1 MLLCMSEDPRHNEFW
16 NAYEKYLSAKNNLN
30 KEQTKNSAELTIREL
45 HNLVGP
51 DKCENKNKC
60 AEMIVRLF
68 PAIALDHPDAL
79 KLYEEWCSDAGLSG

>member
-1 MLLCMSEDPRHNEFW
+1 MSEDPRYNEFW

-30 KEQTKNSAELTIREL
+30 KEETKNSAELTIREL

-51 DKCENKNKC
+51 DKCDDKNKC

-68 PAIALDHPDAL
+68 PAIGLERSDAL
-79 KLYEEWCSDAGLSG
+79 KLYDDWCSDAGLSD